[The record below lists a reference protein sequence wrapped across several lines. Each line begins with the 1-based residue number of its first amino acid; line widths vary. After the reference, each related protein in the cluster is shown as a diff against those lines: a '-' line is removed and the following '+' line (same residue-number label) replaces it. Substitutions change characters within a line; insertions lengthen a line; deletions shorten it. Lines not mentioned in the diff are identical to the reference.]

1 MERRYANLLSPIRVR
16 NFVLKNRMINS
27 QSISQELQG
36 PQIWPGEA
44 YQRYTQDYAK
54 NGAAMVNITIGS
66 WPDANGK
73 HGPMDQFYMEDR
85 KVLNE
90 YAKQID
96 RIHAFSSLVSGSIT
110 FDAGRDG
117 QLSKLRDPSVITRRG
132 DYGGHGFFDDDLPE
146 YTKEQFDAAIA
157 KAVSRASDIC
167 TMGVDCVNVYMSY
180 RGSVLCN
187 AISPA
192 LNQRVDEYGGSLEN
206 RCRLPLDFFK
216 ALRDAIG
223 PNKLIMCQISGI
235 EEPPYGYTV
244 DDFLYF
250 CEKAAEYV
258 DIFQIRG
265 WDGSTSHTSTY
276 NFSEHEPYCLQ
287 FAEAFKKRG
296 IKALCAPIGGFQ
308 NPDDMDRFIAEGKT
322 DLICMARAFIC
333 DPEFNK
339 KLVQGRGEDIVP
351 CIRCD
356 RCHGAVCS
364 VNPRVGLSHVFDTLY
379 DAPDGVKKVAV
390 IGGGPAGMKAALTAA
405 ERGHKV
411 TLFEKSDHLGGQ
423 LIHADEM
430 SFKVPL
436 RRYKE
441 YLIKQVSKAGVEV
454 KLNCE
459 ATTAMIASG
468 GFDAVIAA
476 CGAVPNKLDIPG
488 MGNDWVIPPIHV
500 FGNEDK
506 LGETVVVIGGAL
518 TGTETACHLAQRGKK
533 VTLVTRQKRPC
544 DDYES
549 HSERV
554 FRELIADSGI
564 AIQPLS
570 NVEKIEDGKVYC
582 VTQSGEKVVLN
593 ADTVVVSAGVS
604 ANVDECMKFAGI
616 TDQFFIVGDSD
627 VKVCELFNVHF
638 VGPNGLNDGKMK
650 TYEPNVRHA
659 TFSAYTA
666 ASQI

>member
-1 MERRYANLLSPIRVR
+1 MGKRYSHLLSPIRVR

-54 NGAAMVNITIGS
+54 NGAAMVNLTVGS
-66 WPDANGK
+66 WPDADGK

-96 RIHAFSSLVSGSIT
+96 RVHAFNSLASGNIR
-110 FDAGRDG
+110 FDAGRNG
-117 QLSKLRDPSVITRRG
+117 QLSKLRDPSIVTMRG
-132 DYGGHGFFDDDLPE
+132 DYGGPGFFDDDLPE
-146 YTKEQFDAAIA
+146 YTKEDFDAAIA
-157 KAVSRASDIC
+157 KAVSNATDLC
-167 TMGVDCVNVYMSY
+167 TMGFDCINVYMSY

-187 AISPA
+187 ALSPA
-192 LNQRVDEYGGSLEN
+192 LNQRTDEYGGSLEN

-216 ALRDAIG
+216 ALREAIG
-223 PNKLIMCQISGI
+223 PNKLIQCQISGI

-244 DDFLYF
+244 EDFLYF

-276 NFSEHEPYCLQ
+276 NFSEHEPYCIQ

-308 NPDDMDRFIAEGKT
+308 NPDDMERFIAEGKT

-339 KLVQGRGEDIVP
+339 KLMQGRGEDIVP

-364 VNPRVGLSHVFDTLY
+364 VNPRVGLSHIFDTLY
-379 DAPDGVKKVAV
+379 DEPDGVKKVAV

-405 ERGHKV
+405 ERGHDV
-411 TLFEKSDHLGGQ
+411 TLFEKNGCLGGQ

-436 RRYKE
+436 RRYKQ
-441 YLIKQVSKAGVEV
+441 YLIRQVGKAKIDVR
-454 KLNCE
+454 LNTE
-459 ATTAMIASG
+459 ATSDIISAG
-468 GFDAVIAA
+468 GYDAIIAA
-476 CGAVPNKLDIPG
+476 CGAVPNMLDFPG
-488 MGNDWVIPPIHV
+488 CDSESVIPPIKV
-500 FGNEDK
+500 FGNEDE
-506 LGETVVVIGGAL
+506 LGERIVVIGGAL

-533 VTLVTRQKRPC
+533 VTLITRQKRPC

-554 FRELIADSGI
+554 FRELIDDSGI
-564 AIQPLS
+564 IIQPLCH
-570 NVEKIEDGKVYC
+570 VIKYEDKKVFC
-582 VTQSGEKVVLN
+582 VTDNGEEFIVE

-604 ANVDECMKFAGI
+604 ANVDECMKFAGLS
-616 TDQFFIVGDSD
+616 DQFFIVGDSD
-627 VKVCELFNVHF
+627 VKVCEFFNVHF
-638 VGPNGLNDGKMK
+638 VGPNGLNDGKLK

-659 TFSAYTA
+659 TFTAYTA

>member
-1 MERRYANLLSPIRVR
+1 MERRYAHLLSPIRVR

-54 NGAAMVNITIGS
+54 NGAAMVNITVGS
-66 WPDANGK
+66 WPNEKGE
-73 HGPMDQFYMEDR
+73 HGFMDQFYMENR

-96 RIHAFSSLVSGSIT
+96 RIHAYGSLVSGSVSLNL
-110 FDAGRDG
+110 GRDG
-117 QLSKLRDPSVITRRG
+117 QLSKLRNPGIVTMRG
-132 DYGGHGFFDDDLPE
+132 DYGGHGFFSDTLPE
-146 YTKEQFDAAIA
+146 YTKEQFRKAIEVSARRAA
-157 KAVSRASDIC
+157 DLG
-167 TMGVDCVNVYMSY
+167 TMGLDCVNVHMSY
-180 RGSVLCN
+180 RSGVLAN
-187 AISPA
+187 SLSPA
-192 LNQRVDEYGGSLEN
+192 LNQREDEYGGSLEN
-206 RCRLPLDFFK
+206 RCRLPLEYFK
-216 ALRDAIG
+216 ALREALG
-223 PNKLIMCQISGI
+223 PNKLIQCQISGI

-244 DDFLYF
+244 EDFLYF
-250 CEKAAEYV
+250 CEKASEYV

-287 FAEAFKKRG
+287 FSEAFKKRG

-308 NPDDMDRFIAEGKT
+308 NPDDMEKFIAEGKA

-339 KLVQGRGEDIVP
+339 KLMQGRGEDIIP

-379 DAPDGVKKVAV
+379 DAPEGVKKVAV

-423 LIHADEM
+423 LIHADKM
-430 SFKVPL
+430 AFKIPL

-441 YLIKQVSKAGVEV
+441 YLVRQVGKADVDV
-454 KLNCE
+454 RLNTD
-459 ATTAMIASG
+459 ATTEMIAAG
-468 GFDAVIAA
+468 GYDAVIAA
-476 CGAVPNKLDIPG
+476 CGAVPNMLDIPG
-488 MGNDWVIPPIHV
+488 ADASYVIPPIEV
-500 FGNEDK
+500 FGNEEK
-506 LGETVVVIGGAL
+506 LGEKIVVVGGAM
-518 TGTETACHLAQRGKK
+518 TGTETACHLSQLGKS
-533 VTLVTRQKRPC
+533 VTLITRQKRPV
-544 DDYES
+544 DDHES
-549 HSERV
+549 HAERV
-554 FRELIADSGI
+554 FRELIIDSGI
-564 AIQPLS
+564 KIQPLS
-570 NVEKIEDGKVYC
+570 QTTRIEDGKVYC
-582 VTQSGEKVVLN
+582 VDADGVEHCFE
-593 ADTVVVSAGVS
+593 ADTVVVSAGIS
-604 ANVDECMKFAGI
+604 ANVDECMKFAGLS
-616 TDQFFIVGDSD
+616 DQFFVVGDSD

-638 VGPNGLNDGKMK
+638 VGPEGLNGGKLK

-666 ASQI
+666 ASMI